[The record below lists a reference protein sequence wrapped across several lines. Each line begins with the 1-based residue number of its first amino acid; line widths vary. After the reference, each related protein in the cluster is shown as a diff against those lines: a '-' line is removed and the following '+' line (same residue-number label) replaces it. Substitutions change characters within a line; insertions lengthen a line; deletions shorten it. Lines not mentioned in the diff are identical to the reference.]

1 MLRWGVTR
9 DKLKVLLEE
18 YGRVAIWTYLVI
30 WLTVLAGFAIAI
42 SAGFNP
48 ASATSGAGVLLSA
61 WVATKLTQPF
71 RIAGTLAA
79 TPVIAAVIK
88 KWRKPAPPGAPGPG
102 TPANA
107 D

>member
-1 MLRWGVTR
+1 M
-9 DKLKVLLEE
+9 EE

-42 SAGFNP
+42 
-48 ASATSGAGVLLSA
+48 ASGMSVSSSTGGAGVLLSA
-61 WVATKLTQPF
+61 WLATKLTQPL

-79 TPVIAAVIK
+79 TPLVAAALK
-88 KWRKPAPPGAPGPG
+88 KWRKPQTDKPVGADDKPVS
-102 TPANA
+102 A

>member
-1 MLRWGVTR
+1 VLRCGVTR
-9 DKLKVLLEE
+9 DKLKALLEE

-42 SAGFNP
+42 SSGFKP
-48 ASATSGAGVLLSA
+48 ASTTGGAGVLLSA
-61 WVATKLTQPF
+61 WVATKLTQPL

-79 TPVIAAVIK
+79 TPLVATLLK
-88 KWRKPAPPGAPGPG
+88 KWRKPAPPSAPGPS
-102 TPANA
+102 TTANI